1 MCDRYVSTVT
11 FVGNSQP
18 MLHALK
24 PAACFKT
31 FAIRLPHAAGVGSAF
46 AVCIGYMDPGN
57 WATDLDATRF
67 GNTLLWSVVASG
79 IAAALLQ
86 ILVVR
91 YAASSG
97 MGLMEG
103 IVARFP
109 AASRPLWYVY
119 ATAIVATEVAEFVGV
134 AVGLRMLFNLDL
146 LAATAA
152 AIAVFALMLIAG
164 GATVKRFEMLAAAT
178 TAVLGVAYAF
188 EIGMLHPAIA
198 PIVHGALVPQVQG
211 TGALLAIVGIV
222 GATVMPHNLFLHGGL
237 IRDQLRRSAIA
248 QRTGVVKSAVI
259 ATIATLTIA
268 TLING
273 AIVVVGAATHAVT
286 IERAFQTLR
295 PVAGSAAATI
305 FGISLVA
312 AALAAT
318 ASGACA
324 GDIVCAHGAPFALSR
339 FQRRVLAIGPAVVC
353 LLVGI
358 SPTSLLLASQI
369 ALGLALPAV
378 IVPLIVLVLRERT
391 METRADRFLIG
402 ISTVILI
409 ATFACD
415 GLLVTSYLPHS

>member
-1 MCDRYVSTVT
+1 
-11 FVGNSQP
+11 
-18 MLHALK
+18 MLHAIK

-31 FAIRLPHAAGVGSAF
+31 FAPRLPQLAGLGSAF

-67 GNTLLWSVVASG
+67 GNTLLWSVLVSG

-97 MGLMEG
+97 MGLIEG

-109 AASRPLWYVY
+109 AASRALWFVY
-119 ATAIVATEVAEFVGV
+119 ALAIIATEIAEFVGV
-134 AVGLRMLFNLDL
+134 VVGLRMLFGLDL
-146 LAATAA
+146 IVSTAA
-152 AIAVFALMLIAG
+152 AIAIFALLLIVG
-164 GATVKRFEMLAAAT
+164 GATVKRFEVIAAAT
-178 TAVLGVAYAF
+178 TAILGVTYAL
-188 EIGMLHPAIA
+188 EIGILRPAVA
-198 PIVHGALVPQVQG
+198 PIVHGALLPHVQDS
-211 TGALLAIVGIV
+211 GALLAVVGIV
-222 GATVMPHNLFLHGGL
+222 GATIMPHNLFLHGGL
-237 IRDQLRRSAIA
+237 MRDQLRTSAVSR
-248 QRTGVVKSAVI
+248 RTGIVKSAVI

-273 AIVVVGAATHAVT
+273 AIVVVGAATHAIT

-295 PVAGSAAATI
+295 PVAGSAAAII
-305 FGISLVA
+305 FGIALIA

-324 GDIVCAHGAPFALSR
+324 GDIVCAHGAPIALSR
-339 FQRRVLAIGPAVVC
+339 WMRRVLAIGPAVGC

-378 IVPLIVLVLRERT
+378 IVPLIVLVLGERP
-391 METRADRFLIG
+391 MKTRADCFLVG
-402 ISTVILI
+402 ISTLVLI

-415 GLLVTSYLPHS
+415 GLLVTSYLPHL